1 MIREGSEYSRWQ
13 AVPVVGITAMEGFED
28 RKKAQLCGLNDFLV
42 KPLTTEGVKELVE
55 KFTGPMKD

>member
-1 MIREGSEYSRWQ
+1 M
-13 AVPVVGITAMEGFED
+13 PVVGITAMEGFED